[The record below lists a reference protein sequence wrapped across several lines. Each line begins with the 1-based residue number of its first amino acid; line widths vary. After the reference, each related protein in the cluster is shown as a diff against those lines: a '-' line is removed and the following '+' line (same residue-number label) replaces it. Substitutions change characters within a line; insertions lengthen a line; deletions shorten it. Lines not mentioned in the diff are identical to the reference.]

1 MQYRLAIVEDNA
13 TARASLRS
21 HILPTGLFEV
31 SSFGSGA
38 ELKAALRTQ
47 HFEVILLD
55 FHLGTGK
62 NGVAWVQE
70 LRQSRFI
77 KPSTGIIF
85 ITSDRLP
92 QTIGQIIDV
101 HPDLLIIKPYSIG
114 TLTRQL
120 EHYMTYRGFVSNVL
134 ASLDKGDTKHALSQL
149 ARLAQENVPR
159 RLQSDVT
166 KLQARLL
173 YEDRQ
178 FLRAQQLY
186 EAVLTQSDQ
195 VLWAQWGR
203 IKCQYAAGNY
213 GACSEQLS
221 AILNVNL
228 AKDQAFEWLACLC
241 YEQEAYSQAE
251 HYLDNIKPSDL
262 SVPATRLKTLTYH
275 KQNRVLE
282 GIELLQKKRAMNRSA
297 KEAFN
302 DFTFTLAEFYL
313 QLAEE
318 SPETNRK
325 ESLSQARKLV
335 GIAGRS
341 QHDIQLTQKRDYL
354 LAFAAVLD
362 GDNKKA
368 ALMLDNDSMNAVTR
382 AETPTLLVAAKVN
395 GALGRKEKARLLM
408 EMATQRNATIEDL
421 SEQTVNAGEILASEQ
436 KLGLAGDKAFE
447 LNDKGTQ
454 WFLKRRFAEAMPFF
468 YDAHR
473 LLPAIGAFTL
483 NLLQCMVESQTVQYK
498 RYTIRKLLA
507 ELESTQMNPTNRS
520 RLTQLRKQ
528 VDDAADTLLPPDPIL
543 TPAEEISAE
552 DASAETAE
560 PVTVSGSSSPSS

>member
-21 HILPTGLFEV
+21 HILPTGLFDV
-31 SSFGSGA
+31 SSFGSGT

-178 FLRAQQLY
+178 YLRAQQLY

-203 IKCQYAAGNY
+203 IKCQYASGNY
-213 GACSEQLS
+213 GVCSEQL
-221 AILNVNL
+221 AALLNVNL
-228 AKDQAFEWLACLC
+228 ARDQAFEWLACLC

-251 HYLDNIKPSDL
+251 HYLDNIKSSDL

-297 KEAFN
+297 KDAFN

-318 SPETNRK
+318 SPVTNRE

-341 QHDIQLTQKRDYL
+341 QHDQQLTQKRDYL
-354 LAFAAVLD
+354 LAYAAVLD

-368 ALMLDNDSMNAVTR
+368 ALMLDDDSMHALTR
-382 AETPTLLVAAKVN
+382 TDTPTLLVAAKVN
-395 GALGRKEKARLLM
+395 GALGRKDKAKSLM
-408 EMATQRNATIEDL
+408 QMANERNAEIEDM
-421 SEQTVNAGEILASEQ
+421 SEQTVNASEILVSEQ
-436 KLGLAGDKAFE
+436 KLGLAGDTAFA
-447 LNDKGTQ
+447 LNDEGTQ
-454 WFLKRRFAEAMPFF
+454 WFLKRRYQEAMPYF
-468 YDAHR
+468 YDAYR
-473 LLPAIGAFTL
+473 LLPAIGAFAL
-483 NLLQCMVESQTVQYK
+483 NLLQCMVESNTVQYK
-498 RYTIRKLLA
+498 RFTIRRLLV
-507 ELESTQMNPTNRS
+507 ELETKEMNPTNLS
-520 RLTQLRKQ
+520 RFRQLEQ
-528 VDDAADTLLPPDPIL
+528 QIQSSAETLLPPDPVIEAL
-543 TPAEEISAE
+543 ESTEAGSGDEAPASEE
-552 DASAETAE
+552 
-560 PVTVSGSSSPSS
+560 V

>member
-21 HILPTGLFEV
+21 HILPTGLFDV
-31 SSFGSGA
+31 SSFGSGT

-178 FLRAQQLY
+178 YVRAQQLY

-203 IKCQYAAGNY
+203 IKCQYASGNY
-213 GACSEQLS
+213 GVCSEQL
-221 AILNVNL
+221 AALLNVNL
-228 AKDQAFEWLACLC
+228 ARDQAFEWLACLC

-251 HYLDNIKPSDL
+251 HYLDNIKSSDL

-297 KEAFN
+297 KDAFN

-318 SPETNRK
+318 SPVTNRE

-341 QHDIQLTQKRDYL
+341 QHDQQLTQKRDYL
-354 LAFAAVLD
+354 LAYAAVLD

-368 ALMLDNDSMNAVTR
+368 ALMLDDDSMHALTR
-382 AETPTLLVAAKVN
+382 TDTPTLLVAAKVN
-395 GALGRKEKARLLM
+395 GALGRKDKAKSLM
-408 EMATQRNATIEDL
+408 QMANERNAEIEDM
-421 SEQTVNAGEILASEQ
+421 SEQTVNASEILVSEQ
-436 KLGLAGDKAFE
+436 KLGLAGDTAFA
-447 LNDKGTQ
+447 LNDEGTQ
-454 WFLKRRFAEAMPFF
+454 WFLKRRYQEAMPYF
-468 YDAHR
+468 YDAYR
-473 LLPAIGAFTL
+473 LLPAIGAFAL
-483 NLLQCMVESQTVQYK
+483 NLLQCMVESNTVQYK
-498 RYTIRKLLA
+498 RFTIRRLLV
-507 ELESTQMNPTNRS
+507 ELETKEMNPTNLS
-520 RLTQLRKQ
+520 RFRQLEQ
-528 VDDAADTLLPPDPIL
+528 QIQSSAETLLPPDPVIEAL
-543 TPAEEISAE
+543 ESTEAGSGDEAPASEE
-552 DASAETAE
+552 
-560 PVTVSGSSSPSS
+560 V

>member
-62 NGVAWVQE
+62 NGVAWVQA

-101 HPDLLIIKPYSIG
+101 HPDLLIIKPYSIS

-134 ASLDKGDTKHALSQL
+134 ASLDKGNTKHALSQL
-149 ARLAQENVPR
+149 ARLAQEDVPR

-173 YEDRQ
+173 YEDKQ

-186 EAVLTQSDQ
+186 ETVLTQSDQ

-221 AILNVNL
+221 ALLNVNL
-228 AKDQAFEWLACLC
+228 AREQAFEWLACLC
-241 YEQEAYSQAE
+241 YEQEAYTQAE

-282 GIELLQKKRAMNRSA
+282 GIDLLQKKRAMNRSA
-297 KEAFN
+297 KDAFN

-318 SPETNRK
+318 SPETNRQ

-341 QHDIQLTQKRDYL
+341 QHDQQLTQKRDYL
-354 LAFAAVLD
+354 LAYAAVLD

-368 ALMLDNDSMNAVTR
+368 ALMLDNDSMNAITR
-382 AETPTLLVAAKVN
+382 TDTPTLLVAAKVN
-395 GALGRKEKARLLM
+395 DALGRKEKARQLM
-408 EMATQRNATIEDL
+408 ELATQRNTTIEDL
-421 SEQTVNAGEILASEQ
+421 SEQTVNASEILLSEQ
-436 KLGLAGDKAFE
+436 QMGLAGDKAFE

-454 WFLKRRFAEAMPFF
+454 WFLKHRFQEAMPFF
-468 YDAHR
+468 YDAYR
-473 LLPAIGAFTL
+473 LLPAIGAFAL
-483 NLLQCMVESQTVQYK
+483 NLLQCMVESKTVQYR
-498 RYTIRKLLA
+498 RYTIRRLLA
-507 ELESTQMNPTNRS
+507 ELENKEMNATNRS
-520 RLTQLRKQ
+520 RFRQLRQQ
-528 VDDAADTLLPPDPIL
+528 VQDAADRLLPPDPEL
-543 TPAEEISAE
+543 AAPPEEDTDDTA
-552 DASAETAE
+552 ASATA
-560 PVTVSGSSSPSS
+560 PAPSSQPS

>member
-31 SSFGSGA
+31 SSFGSGT
-38 ELKAALRTQ
+38 ELKAALRVQ

-101 HPDLLIIKPYSIG
+101 HPDLLIIKPYSIA

-120 EHYMTYRGFVSNVL
+120 EHYMTYRGFVSSVL
-134 ASLDKGDTKHALSQL
+134 TSLDKGDTKHALSQL
-149 ARLAQENVPR
+149 ARLSQEPVPR

-173 YEDRQ
+173 FEDSQ
-178 FLRAQQLY
+178 YLRAQQLY
-186 EAVLTQSDQ
+186 EDVLTQSEK

-203 IKCQYAAGNY
+203 IKCQYASGNY
-213 GACSEQLS
+213 GVCSDQL
-221 AILNVNL
+221 AALLNVNL
-228 AKDQAFEWLACLC
+228 ARDQAFEWLACLC
-241 YEQEAYSQAE
+241 FEQEAYSQAE
-251 HYLDNIKPSDL
+251 HYLDNIKASDL

-297 KEAFN
+297 KDAFN

-318 SPETNRK
+318 SPPTNRQ

-341 QHDIQLTQKRDYL
+341 QHDQQLTQKRDYL
-354 LAFAAVLD
+354 LAYSAVLD
-362 GDNKKA
+362 GDNQKA
-368 ALMLDNDSMNAVTR
+368 AMMLDNDSMNAFTR
-382 AETPTLLVAAKVN
+382 TDTPTLLLAAKVN
-395 GALGRKEKARLLM
+395 GALGRKEKARMLM
-408 EMATQRNATIEDL
+408 KMASERNAGIEDI
-421 SEQTVNAGEILASEQ
+421 SEQTVNAGEILTSEQ
-436 KLGLAGDKAFE
+436 KLGLAGETAFA
-447 LNDKGTQ
+447 LNEEGTH
-454 WFLKRRFAEAMPFF
+454 WFLKRHYQQAMPYF
-468 YDAHR
+468 YDAYR
-473 LLPAIGAFTL
+473 LLPTIGAFAL
-483 NLLQCMVESQTVQYK
+483 NLLQCMVESKTVQYK
-498 RYTIRKLLA
+498 RFTIRRLLS
-507 ELESTQMNPTNRS
+507 ELETKEMNPSNHS
-520 RLTQLRKQ
+520 RFRQLQRQ
-528 VDDAADTLLPPDPIL
+528 IESAAATLLPPDPVL
-543 TPAEEISAE
+543 DKL
-552 DASAETAE
+552 DAADTETKGAE
-560 PVTVSGSSSPSS
+560 PAPEQRQEN